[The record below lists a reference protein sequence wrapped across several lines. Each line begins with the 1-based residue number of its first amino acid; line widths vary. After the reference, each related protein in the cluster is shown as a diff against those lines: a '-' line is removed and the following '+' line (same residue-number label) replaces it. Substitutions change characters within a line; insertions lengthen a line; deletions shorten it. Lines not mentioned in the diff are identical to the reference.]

1 MSVQFGLA
9 IMRLDTITLGYMQ
22 GVTLDFNFEQALLYA
37 GSQIFP
43 VDVRVH
49 TGSIGGNAEYAD
61 LNSRGVHKLLGG
73 TRNSY
78 GKITLSSTSYP
89 GTWTALLNMET
100 DDNTFRITLNSCRS
114 TKLSFAWARDNHI
127 IPNFD
132 FQAFS
137 DANGVV
143 GYIVVEDVS

>member
-9 IMRLDTITLGYMQ
+9 IMRLDTVTLGYMQ
-22 GVTLDFNFEQALLYA
+22 NVTLDFNFEQAMLYA

-49 TGSIGGNAEYAD
+49 TGSISGNAEYAD
-61 LNSRGVHKLLGG
+61 LNSVGVQKLLGG
-73 TRNSY
+73 TRNTY

-89 GTWTALLNMET
+89 GTWTCLLNMET
-100 DDNTFRITLNSCRS
+100 DEKTFQITLNSCRS
-114 TKLSFAWARDNHI
+114 TKLSFAWARDSHI

-143 GYIVVEDVS
+143 GYIVLEDIS